1 MRGEELWERNAA
13 WWQRSFTQ
21 GADPEYEEQILP
33 LVDEYVRGAGRVLE
47 VGCGEGQ
54 VARRIAGHGAQ
65 VVGLDPAPSQ
75 IRAACDRGGGPTY
88 LQARAESLPCA
99 DASFDAVVACLSLE
113 HVDPFEPAMAEI
125 ARVLRPGGRFHFFLG
140 HPLLQAPGSCW
151 VDDQVFGEQYWRLGP
166 YLPDDL
172 CIDEVAPGV
181 ELPFAHRPLG
191 RYIHE
196 MGLVGLL
203 VEDMIEP
210 PPSSDM
216 LEANSGFPNA
226 ATIPRLLLMRARRV
240 AD

>member
-13 WWQRSFTQ
+13 WWQRSFTE

-33 LVDEYVRGAGRVLE
+33 LVDEHVRGARRVLD

-54 VARRIAGHGAQ
+54 VARRIARLGAA
-65 VVGLDPAPSQ
+65 VVGVDPSPSQ
-75 IRAACDRGGGPTY
+75 IREARARAGGPSY
-88 LQARAESLPCA
+88 VRARAEQLPCG
-99 DASFDAVVACLSLE
+99 DRSFDTVVVCLALE
-113 HVDPFEPAMAEI
+113 HVDPFEPAIAEI
-125 ARVLRPGGRFHFFLG
+125 ARVLEPGGRFCFFVG

-191 RYIHE
+191 RYVHV
-196 MGLVGLL
+196 MGQAGLL
-203 VEDMIEP
+203 VEDMVEP
-210 PPSSDM
+210 PPSSDV
-216 LEANSGFPNA
+216 LEANRGFSNA
-226 ATIPRLLLMRARRV
+226 ATIPRLLLLCSRRIG
-240 AD
+240 